1 MRHLAT
7 LLSLLLCAL
16 APAAFAADTATS
28 SPPRAI
34 ASPAP
39 AYDDAERRA
48 GHAGEVQVV
57 FRVAADG
64 TVADAR
70 VAHSSG
76 WPVLDAS
83 ALDAARRWRFEPAR
97 DADGKPVAAQMQVPI
112 TFGST
117 TASTPVAEDP
127 VARARATSCAK
138 FLTEVSAYRLGG
150 SDPLGGGNYGVVW
163 GALLESYR
171 AKYGQA
177 AAMSKLPL
185 AKRVFENTVNSCR
198 RTPARSLGAAVEGEF
213 YQIR

>member
-1 MRHLAT
+1 MRLLPA
-7 LLSLLLCAL
+7 LLSVFLG
-16 APAAFAADTATS
+16 AAASVATAADTPTATA

-48 GHAGEVQVV
+48 GHAGQVQIV

-64 TVADAR
+64 TVTDAR
-70 VAHSSG
+70 VAQSSG

-83 ALDAARRWRFEPAR
+83 ALESARGWRFEPAR
-97 DADGKPVAAQMQVPI
+97 DGAGKAVASQVQMPI
-112 TFGST
+112 AFP
-117 TASTPVAEDP
+117 AAPEDP
-127 VARARATSCAK
+127 VAQARATTCAR

-150 SDPLGGGNYGVVW
+150 SDPLGGGHFGIVW
-163 GALLESYR
+163 GALMQEYK

-177 AAMSKLPL
+177 AAMAKMPL
-185 AKRVFENTVNSCR
+185 AKRVFDNTVASCR
-198 RTPARSLGAAVEGEF
+198 RAPSRPLGAAVEGEF